1 MRKNLL
7 KLAVLCVL
15 ALALAKPGHA
25 TVVLFDW
32 GFNVDGTTYCNIGP
46 CDNDGLA
53 PGALPTFIDTS
64 GFDFGTGLGD
74 LTLTISGF
82 GSHFMGLFLDH
93 EIDEGINTF
102 FNEFGDTGGAPAAG
116 QSWEIDEPGFIFG
129 DIFDN
134 FLAGTLDNSNG
145 VPSGLEDDVAMALG
159 WGFTLGSSET
169 AILDFF
175 VSFTNN
181 APGFFLQHTDPD
193 SNESIYFWTD
203 LRISSTTVPEPG
215 TLALLG
221 LGLAGMSLVRKRQ
234 RRRQS
239 TPV

>member
-1 MRKNLL
+1 MRKSLL

-15 ALALAKPGHA
+15 ALAPAKPGHA

-32 GFNVDGTTYCNIGP
+32 GFNVDGTNYWDISP
-46 CDNDGLA
+46 SDNDGLA
-53 PGALPTFIDTS
+53 PGSLTALIDTS

-82 GSHFMGLFLDH
+82 GAHSMGLFLDH

-102 FNEFGDTGGAPAAG
+102 FNEFGATGGGGTAAG

-145 VPSGLEDDVAMALG
+145 VPMGLEDDVAMALG

-181 APGFFLQHTDPD
+181 APGFFLQHPDPS
-193 SNESIYFWTD
+193 SNDSIYFWTD
-203 LRISSTTVPEPG
+203 LRISTTVPEPG

-221 LGLAGMSLVRKRQ
+221 LGLTGMSLVRKRQ